1 MKYKAV
7 LLDIDDTLYDYQ
19 FAHQAALN
27 SLKES
32 FYNNFKI
39 SDEKFKE
46 LYSASRAFFNN
57 SLRGTASSHNR
68 LLYIQKMLEL
78 SKLDVFKYSLELHD
92 LYWTTFIKNIKLFKG
107 VVDFLNV
114 NSKSIC
120 FLTDLTLDI
129 QLRKLNSFKVVD
141 SNFRLVTSEEVG
153 HEKPSHLMFQKAL
166 DKLELQRNDVIM
178 VGDNFEK
185 DIIGAYDFG
194 IDSIWLNHRNL
205 KRDFYDIKITEFTK
219 FSDVVNFLI
228 QER

>member
-7 LLDIDDTLYDYQ
+7 LLDIDDTLYDYH

-39 SDEKFKE
+39 SGEKFKE

-57 SLRGTASSHNR
+57 SLKGTASSHNR

-107 VVDFLNV
+107 
-114 NSKSIC
+114 
-120 FLTDLTLDI
+120 
-129 QLRKLNSFKVVD
+129 
-141 SNFRLVTSEEVG
+141 LV
-153 HEKPSHLMFQKAL
+153 
-166 DKLELQRNDVIM
+166 
-178 VGDNFEK
+178 
-185 DIIGAYDFG
+185 
-194 IDSIWLNHRNL
+194 
-205 KRDFYDIKITEFTK
+205 
-219 FSDVVNFLI
+219 
-228 QER
+228 